1 MHGTLSK
8 IVTKVD
14 EYLWRSKNNHEQE
27 MSQEEFVEF
36 VEQLM
41 EETKDLCIENKML
54 RDDLGKLELE
64 GGYYED
70 KLRELEY
77 ELEYVKGEMW

>member
-8 IVTKVD
+8 IVSKVD
-14 EYLWRSKNNHEQE
+14 DYLWRSKNNHEQE
-27 MSQEEFVEF
+27 ITQEEFVEF

-54 RDDLGKLELE
+54 RDDLGREI
-64 GGYYED
+64 YENFL
-70 KLRELEY
+70 KTGARGRIL
-77 ELEYVKGEMW
+77 